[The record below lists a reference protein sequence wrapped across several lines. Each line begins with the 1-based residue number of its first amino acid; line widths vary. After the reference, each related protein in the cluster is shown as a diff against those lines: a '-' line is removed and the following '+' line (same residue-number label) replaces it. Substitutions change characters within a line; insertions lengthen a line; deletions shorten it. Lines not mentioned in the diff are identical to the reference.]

1 MCRARAGK
9 GKSGPSGGE
18 FPARHEFDLAN
29 LRAPAHFA
37 AQQEA
42 FGTDEGMIRSFVFS
56 QGKLVGQDLGM
67 DFLKVML
74 VDEDAQIWVDLE
86 QPAPEEA
93 RGLLEGIFNFHP
105 LAIEDCVSPSEQPKV
120 DEYDHYLFM
129 VIHAVDYSHAQHQ
142 FETTELNLFIGKN
155 FLVTYHEKPLRS
167 VQSTIDRVLKNSAA
181 VARAPDRLTY
191 TLLDFLLD
199 NYDPAL
205 DELSAEFAALDD
217 LMLKSSGADVLGQI
231 VALKNEVRRVRV
243 IISPQRD
250 VIARIARGEFKIIRA
265 HLLPYYRD
273 LLDRLNR
280 IHDLA
285 ENYRDSLTETLQVHL
300 NLQQMQINRV
310 IKVLTVL
317 ATLSLPLV
325 AITSFYGMNVHHFP
339 NMDWTWPQAY
349 GWILG
354 LNAVITALIYILL
367 KRKNWL

>member
-1 MCRARAGK
+1 
-9 GKSGPSGGE
+9 
-18 FPARHEFDLAN
+18 
-29 LRAPAHFA
+29 
-37 AQQEA
+37 
-42 FGTDEGMIRSFVFS
+42 MIRSFVFS
-56 QGKLVGQDLGM
+56 QGKLVGQDLGL
-67 DFLKVML
+67 DFLKVVL
-74 VDEDAQIWVDLE
+74 VDEDAQIWVDLD
-86 QPAPEEA
+86 QATPEETKT
-93 RGLLEGIFNFHP
+93 LLEGVFKFHP

-120 DEYDHYLFM
+120 DEYDGYVFM
-129 VIHAVDYSHAQHQ
+129 VIHAVDYSHQEHQ
-142 FETTELNLFIGKN
+142 FQTTELNLFIGKN
-155 FLVTYHEKPLRS
+155 FLVTYHDKPLRS
-167 VQSTIDRVLKNSAA
+167 VQATIDRVLKNSAA

-205 DELSAEFAALDD
+205 DDLSAEFSELDKA
-217 LMLKSSGADVLGQI
+217 MLSGDAGNVLDQI
-231 VALKNEVRRVRV
+231 MALKNEVRRVRV
-243 IISPQRD
+243 IIAPQRE

-285 ENYRDSLTETLQVHL
+285 ETYRESLTETLQVHL

-339 NMDWTWPQAY
+339 NPDWAWPQAY
-349 GWILG
+349 AWILG
-354 LNAVITALIYILL
+354 LNTVITGAIYIVL
-367 KRKNWL
+367 KKKNWL

>member
-1 MCRARAGK
+1 
-9 GKSGPSGGE
+9 
-18 FPARHEFDLAN
+18 
-29 LRAPAHFA
+29 
-37 AQQEA
+37 
-42 FGTDEGMIRSFVFS
+42 MIRSFVFS
-56 QGKLVGQDLGM
+56 QGKLVGQDLGL
-67 DFLKVML
+67 DFLKVVL
-74 VDEDAQIWVDLE
+74 VDEDAQIWVDLDQATPDE
-86 QPAPEEA
+86 TKT
-93 RGLLEGIFNFHP
+93 LLEGVFKFHP

-120 DEYDHYLFM
+120 DEYDGYVFM
-129 VIHAVDYSHAQHQ
+129 VIHAVDYSHQEHQ
-142 FETTELNLFIGKN
+142 FQTTELNLFIGKN
-155 FLVTYHEKPLRS
+155 FLVTYHDKPLRS
-167 VQSTIDRVLKNSAA
+167 VQATIERVLKNSAA

-205 DELSAEFAALDD
+205 DDLSAEFSELDK
-217 LMLKSSGADVLGQI
+217 LMLSGDAGNVLDQI
-231 VALKNEVRRVRV
+231 MALKNEVRRVRV
-243 IISPQRD
+243 IIAPQRD

-285 ENYRDSLTETLQVHL
+285 ETYRESLTETLQVHL

-339 NMDWTWPQAY
+339 NPDWSWPRAY
-349 GWILG
+349 AWILG
-354 LNAVITALIYILL
+354 LNTVITGAIYIVL
-367 KRKNWL
+367 KKKNWL